1 MAKRLLSIW
10 FPRLASDI
18 SLRRRPVEGPFAL
31 TLRSGNADHLHCVSP
46 RAQAQG
52 LARGMALADARALCP
67 DLATRPADL
76 GREAAALSGLLRWAG
91 RYAPL
96 VARDGSDGLI
106 ADVTGVPHLFG
117 GEAAL
122 RADLHGRLARI
133 GLAAQS
139 AIAGSRGGAFALAR
153 HGGGIL
159 PEGALAEGLGK
170 LPVSALRIDHDT
182 AETLSRVGLG
192 RIADLIPLP
201 RAPLAKRFG
210 PALVMRLDQALGTRS
225 EPVDAAPEPPHF
237 GVRMTLPDPIGLQE
251 DVMAGLTRLLERLCD
266 KLGTHQHGARRLLL
280 ELHRVDRET
289 AQVRVGLA
297 RPMRDPARIAAL
309 FERGVGEVEAG
320 FGIDAMRLCAEVT
333 EPLPPE
339 QLGSGKTLGGPK
351 PRSEDALADLISRLG
366 NRLGFEQVQRLLP
379 AQSDIPERSFLLAPA
394 AYSEAEA
401 PPPRRGPPRPLLLFP
416 PEMVTGARGAQP
428 GHPPAQF
435 RWRNMRFSTLR
446 ATGPERIAPEWWF
459 DDPVWRSGIRD
470 YWRIETREGP
480 RLWLFHTPQVA
491 GWDAGGAQDWFV
503 QGEFA

>member
-1 MAKRLLSIW
+1 MARRLLSIW
-10 FPRLASDI
+10 FPRLASDT
-18 SLRRRPVEGPFAL
+18 SLRKRPVEGPFAL
-31 TLRSGNADHLHCVSP
+31 TLRSGNSDHLHCVSP
-46 RAQAQG
+46 LAQAHG
-52 LARGMALADARALCP
+52 LARGMALADARAICP

-76 GREAAALSGLLRWAG
+76 AREAAALSGLRRWAG

-106 ADVTGVPHLFG
+106 ADITGVPHLFG

-122 RADLHGRLARI
+122 RADLHDRLERT

-139 AIAGSRGGAFALAR
+139 AIAGTRGAAHALAR
-153 HGGGIL
+153 HGGGVL
-159 PEGALAEGLGK
+159 PEGALAEGLGP

-182 AETLSRVGLG
+182 AATLSRVGLT
-192 RIADLIPLP
+192 RIADLVHLP

-210 PALVMRLDQALGTRS
+210 QGLVTRLDQALGTRP
-225 EPVDAAPEPPHF
+225 EPVDAEREAPHF
-237 GVRMTLPDPIGLQE
+237 GVRMTLPEPIGLQE
-251 DVMAGLTRLLERLCD
+251 DVMAGLARLLERLCAQ
-266 KLGTHQHGARRLLL
+266 LTHHQHGARRVLL
-280 ELHRVDRET
+280 ELRRVDRET
-289 AQVRVGLA
+289 AHVRVGLA

-309 FERGVGEVEAG
+309 FEKGVAEVEAG
-320 FGIDAMRLCAEVT
+320 FGIDALRLCAEVT
-333 EPLPPE
+333 EKLPPE
-339 QLGSGKTLGGPK
+339 QLGPGGPK
-351 PRSEDALADLISRLG
+351 LRSEDAMADLISRLG
-366 NRLGFEQVQRLLP
+366 NRLGFDAVQRLLP
-379 AQSDIPERSFLLAPA
+379 ADSTIPERSFLIAPA
-394 AYSEAEA
+394 AYSEAEEA
-401 PPPRRGPPRPLLLFP
+401 PPRRGPPRPQILFP
-416 PEMVTGARGAQP
+416 PEMVSGARGAQP

-459 DDPVWRSGIRD
+459 DDPTWRSGIRD